1 MNLREQISRVK
12 EMMGLLNEIVNV
24 KTIKDI
30 NWYFLIS
37 NARQVWKDS
46 IRKQIKIEP
55 EFYDYLG
62 KVMSAMSSIREE
74 IESDVLKGGLSQSTI
89 DKMNQNLMSVIV
101 STSKDQTLIGMLNK
115 IPSTQRQIARSL
127 VGRGII
133 KSSIDKAVTLTGKS
147 YWIDGMIGPL
157 RKGYGQSSPIVQNY
171 IKVLTQIGNS
181 LSQNEELKKNIYNTI
196 IRII

>member
-1 MNLREQISRVK
+1 MKLVITESQFKN
-12 EMMGLLNEIVNV
+12 LLNEIINV

-30 NWYFLIS
+30 NWYFLIN
-37 NARQVWKDS
+37 NARQAWKDS

-74 IESDVLKGGLSQSTI
+74 IESDVLKGGLSQSTL

>member
-1 MNLREQISRVK
+1 MNLQEQISRVK

>member
-1 MNLREQISRVK
+1 MNLQEQISRVK

-171 IKVLTQIGNS
+171 IKVLTQLGNS

>member
-1 MNLREQISRVK
+1 MKIIINESQLNN
-12 EMMGLLNEIVNV
+12 LLNEITNV

-30 NWYFLIS
+30 NWYFLIN

-55 EFYDYLG
+55 EFYDYIG
-62 KVMSAMSSIREE
+62 QVMSAMSSVRKE
-74 IESDVLKGGLSQSTI
+74 IESDVLKGGLSQTTI
-89 DKMNQNLMSVIV
+89 DKLNQNLMSVIV
-101 STSKDQTLIGMLNK
+101 NTSKDQTLIGMLNK
-115 IPSTQRQIARSL
+115 IPSTQRQIAKSL

-171 IKVLTQIGNS
+171 IKVLTQLGNS

>member
-1 MNLREQISRVK
+1 MKLVITESQLK
-12 EMMGLLNEIVNV
+12 TLLNEIINV

-30 NWYFLIS
+30 NWYFLIN

-55 EFYDYLG
+55 EFYDYIG
-62 KVMSAMSSIREE
+62 QVMSAMSSVRNE
-74 IESDVLKGGLSQSTI
+74 IESDVLKGTLSQTTI
-89 DKMNQNLMSVIV
+89 DKLNQNLMSVIV
-101 STSKDQTLIGMLNK
+101 NTSKDQTLIGMLNK

-171 IKVLTQIGNS
+171 IKVLTQLGNS